1 MADYKNEKWW
11 IDLQK
16 SLKGFDEDSLTKMT
30 DSDLGRWNGSKIG
43 GRMGGAKNKQSGHIK
58 EIQKKAAS
66 LGGKAQ
72 GKIQGKRNVENK
84 FWENLTFEQ
93 RSKGGKIAG
102 KKRTKMPD
110 FHQHLCNMG
119 KKSGE
124 LRTKDKLEKYKSI
137 LKFIRK
143 KEFTFSDMRNA
154 CEKFGIKEN
163 HIAFTAKKILKEKS
177 LVKQIHKGYNQYNP
191 SLYIKLK

>member
-1 MADYKNEKWW
+1 MADYKNEQWW

-16 SLKGFDEDSLTKMT
+16 SLEGFDINSLSKMT

-43 GRMGGAKNKQSGHIK
+43 GRKGGAKNKQSGHIK

-66 LGGKAQ
+66 LGGKIQ
-72 GKIQGKRNVENK
+72 GKIQGKKNVEK
-84 FWENLTFEQ
+84 RFWENLTFEQ

-124 LRTKDKLEKYKSI
+124 KKVLIKIEKYKSI

-143 KEFTFSDMRNA
+143 EKFTFADMRKA
-154 CEKFGIKEN
+154 CEKFGIKDN
-163 HIAFTAKKILKEKS
+163 CIAGEAKKILKEKS
-177 LVKQIHKGYNQYNP
+177 LIKQIHKGYNQFNP
-191 SLYIKLK
+191 SLYIKVK